1 MASHP
6 QNDNQIASISIAA
19 ARPRVDSGVDL
30 VAPAEPRKALFVLLQ
45 LTEEL
50 TRDLP
55 LEESL
60 KSVTRATIDLLG
72 ADHVS
77 IRLLDSRRTALL
89 SGARS
94 GSGEDDRPM
103 NFTRGEGVLGWV
115 AERGEPVCIS
125 DVRNDSRY
133 INPDA
138 QSFPIR
144 SLLAEPLW
152 SSGEVIGV
160 ISATSPTIGAFNSE
174 SQLLLRLLAN
184 CSSPPIEKARLRRLA
199 MFDDLTQAF
208 NHRYL
213 YPRLTEEIARAKRN
227 PGDVSMLLL
236 DLDHFKRVNDLY
248 GHAAGDAVLRHFAD
262 RVRACVRR
270 IDIFIRRGGE
280 EFVLIMPQTGVSQA
294 EQTATRILE
303 AVNAERFPI
312 DDSGVAIAQTVSIGV
327 ASWDGF
333 ETAEQIEGRADR
345 AMYEA
350 KATGRD
356 RVVVSRPNS
365 IAPRRT

>member
-1 MASHP
+1 MSLVE
-6 QNDNQIASISIAA
+6 S
-19 ARPRVDSGVDL
+19 RPRVDSSVEL
-30 VAPAEPRKALFVLLQ
+30 IAPADPRKALFVLLQ

-94 GSGEDDRPM
+94 GIGADDRPM
-103 NFTRGEGVLGWV
+103 SFTRGEGVLGWV
-115 AERGEPVCIS
+115 AERGQPVCIA
-125 DVRNDSRY
+125 DVSQDPRY
-133 INPDA
+133 INPNA
-138 QSFPIR
+138 QSFSIR

-160 ISATSPTIGAFNSE
+160 ISATSPSVGAFNAE

-213 YPRLTEEIARAKRN
+213 FPRLSEEVERARRK
-227 PGDVSMLLL
+227 PGDVSLLLL
-236 DLDHFKRVNDLY
+236 DLDHFKKVNDLY

-262 RVRACVRR
+262 RVRAAVRR
-270 IDIFIRRGGE
+270 IDIFVRRGGE
-280 EFVLIMPQTGVSQA
+280 EFVLIMPQTGA
-294 EQTATRILE
+294 EQALATATRILE
-303 AVNAERFPI
+303 TVNSEPFPI
-312 DDSGVAIAQTVSIGV
+312 DDSGVTIRQTVSIGA
-327 ASWDGF
+327 ASWDGR
-333 ETAEQIEGRADR
+333 ELPEALESRADK

-350 KATGRD
+350 KAEGRN
-356 RVVVSRPNS
+356 RIVVSRHNS
-365 IAPRRT
+365 LVPQTG